1 MTAKLPTLVTHGC
14 WWNRNKQTVL
24 TAVDQLRVHGW
35 PVSFS
40 EMQEHG
46 TIIDWKAELKNDLL
60 KHKHVVQMMGDSWHI
75 PVQGRFLMFWLSV
88 LQERTYTPP
97 IVGLPPVSE
106 EEGEEGDEI
115 ASQGSVMTISV
126 SSSNGDDIAC
136 VCHSLL

>member
-1 MTAKLPTLVTHGC
+1 MGESVTLSWNDKKMIDLSSWGGEKTTSITIAPT
-14 WWNRNKQTVL
+14 WE
-24 TAVDQLRVHGW
+24 
-35 PVSFS
+35 SFS

-97 IVGLPPVSE
+97 TVGLPPVSE

-136 VCHSLL
+136 VF